1 MIRRHSATAI
11 FMHWYNAAC
20 WLLLLFT
27 GFALLANPLMQ
38 PVGDW
43 WSSLWTGAFGALG
56 LLRLHV
62 VVGMAWIVLYAAY
75 LLVRARAE
83 ALPFLKEITDLHI
96 GSDLVWCLRKGL
108 WLVLGER
115 AHAPPRARSRTASAR
130 LLQRRAEARGDH
142 RRSVQPWA
150 RPDRAD
156 PRVRLRQ
163 AGDGGAP
170 ADLPARAFL
179 LRRADGCFPAR
190 AHLHGG
196 LRTRRGPGAAVHV
209 HRIRAAGAHQAP
221 QPGCGSASWRNRK
234 RNRARFF

>member
-1 MIRRHSATAI
+1 
-11 FMHWYNAAC
+11 
-20 WLLLLFT
+20 
-27 GFALLANPLMQ
+27 MQ

-115 AHAPPRARSRTASAR
+115 AHAPPRARSRTALRKAFTTPGRSSWRSSPVLCSLGLALTGLILVFASGR
-130 LLQRRAEARGDH
+130 PETEGLLQICLLAH
-142 RRSVQPWA
+142 FCC
-150 RPDRAD
+150 
-156 PRVRLRQ
+156 
-163 AGDGGAP
+163 AGLMAVFLPVHIYMAAFAPGEAP
-170 ADLPARAFL
+170 A
-179 LRRADGCFPAR
+179 LRSMFTDTCRWTHR
-190 AHLHGG
+190 HT
-196 LRTRRGPGAAVHV
+196 TR
-209 HRIRAAGAHQAP
+209 
-221 QPGCGSASWRNRK
+221 CGSASWRNRK